1 MNVNNNNKYIDNYV
15 SFTYPIEYN
24 INPIIGING
33 RFLEGK
39 KDSENTFEISKKMI
53 DLKFDDEVK
62 ARRDLIKENWVVHEE
77 RSVMIDGVRGYQIC
91 YSHPLIGYNEYTF
104 FDKNEVRYVILI
116 SDPNLDVILK
126 SFKVINVKCD
136 CGYRNKDSSVF
147 CQECGNKL
155 KKSNKSILIKTVN
168 ELNHYAIDYG
178 VSVTKNGIYSNW
190 IHEKQIEVYFGK
202 DSAFK
207 TVNEENFIIP
217 PDIISI
223 KDIDMLLM
231 SDNEYNGNLK
241 TEIFLKRIM
250 DDSIE
255 DIGTIILKIYD
266 IDIKE
271 TDNEITL
278 SFICDFD

>member
-1 MNVNNNNKYIDNYV
+1 MNVNNNKKYIDNYI
-15 SFTYPIEYN
+15 SFNYPIEYS

-62 ARRDLIKENWVVHEE
+62 ARRALIEESWTIHEE
-77 RSVMIDGVRGYQIC
+77 KNVTIDGVRGYQIS
-91 YSHPLIGYNEYTF
+91 YSHPLIGYNKYTF
-104 FDKNEVRYVILI
+104 FDKNEVRYIILV
-116 SDPNLDVILK
+116 SDPNLDIILN

-136 CGYRNKDSSVF
+136 CGYINIDNFVF
-147 CQECGNKL
+147 CQECGDKL

-168 ELNHYAIDYG
+168 ELNHYAMDYG
-178 VSVTKNGIYSNW
+178 VSVRKNGIYSNW
-190 IHEKQIEVYFGK
+190 LHEKPIEVYFGK
-202 DSAFK
+202 DSALK
-207 TVNEENFIIP
+207 MVNEENIIIP

-231 SDNEYNGNLK
+231 SDNEYNGKLK
-241 TEIFLKRIM
+241 TEIFLKRIV

-266 IDIKE
+266 IDIEE
-271 TDNEITL
+271 TDNEMTL